1 MRAAAPRECRGS
13 AGVLGWSEVLNTDA
27 ARYGGVVN
35 SGVLKPDPEPSHGRP
50 VSLRLTVPPLA
61 TVWLRP
67 A

>member
-1 MRAAAPRECRGS
+1 VPG
-13 AGVLGWSEVLNTDA
+13 GSEVLNTDA
-27 ARYGGVVN
+27 ARYGGGGVVN